1 MSGPVSGGRKILLFD
16 RVTSTNEV
24 ARTEAAKGASE
35 KTVFLAKEQTSGK
48 GRFGRSWF
56 SPVGGLYFSYI
67 LRPGRSFGFL
77 ELLPILAALA
87 VREGLERVCHLSPKL
102 RWPNDVTLSD
112 RKVAGVLVQIE
123 SIGEQVQ
130 FVVVGIG
137 VNVNMAYADFPE
149 TIREQVT
156 STLALTSKKID
167 LDQLCHLILDEFDS
181 RYARLLQGEAQS
193 LQGEISVHLSTLGRR
208 IRITT
213 DSGLIDGEA
222 LRIQADGS
230 LEVLKDTGETTFVSC
245 SDVLSSV
252 EG

>member
-1 MSGPVSGGRKILLFD
+1 MSSPTSGGRKILLFEC
-16 RVTSTNEV
+16 VTSTNEI
-24 ARTEAAKGASE
+24 ARAQAAKGAAD
-35 KTVFLAKEQTSGK
+35 KTVFVAKKQTSGK

-67 LRPGRSFGFL
+67 LRPGKWFGYL

-87 VREGLERVCHLSPKL
+87 VREGLENVCHLSPRL
-102 RWPNDVTLSD
+102 RWPNDVTLGD
-112 RKVAGVLVQIE
+112 RKVAGVLVEIE
-123 SIGEQVQ
+123 STGEDVQ
-130 FVVVGIG
+130 FIVVGIG
-137 VNVNMAYADFPE
+137 VNVNIAYADFPE

-181 RYARLLQGEAQS
+181 RYARLLQGDAQS

-213 DSGLIDGEA
+213 DSGLIEGEA
-222 LRIQADGS
+222 LRIQPDGS
-230 LEVLKDTGETTFVSC
+230 LEVLKDTGETTIVSC
-245 SDVLSSV
+245 SDVLSSL